1 MHSRKHKKIHAVLL
15 DRDGVINE
23 EVNLLHKKSQ
33 LKLLKNAGKAISILN
48 QHKIKAIIITNQ
60 PVVARN
66 LCTEEELKDIHNH
79 LNKLLQEEGAKI
91 DGIYYCPH
99 HPDKGFEGEN
109 PLYKKKCECRKPNTG
124 MVKKALNDFSL
135 LPEECVFIGDST
147 VDIETGRRAGMRT
160 MLIRTGDAGKDGK
173 YSTKADWEAANLLKA
188 AQMIL
193 SINEGKL

>member
-1 MHSRKHKKIHAVLL
+1 MPERLNDTQKLTLMHSRKHKKIHAVLL

-60 PVVARN
+60 PVAARN
-66 LCTEEELKDIHNH
+66 LCTKKELK
-79 LNKLLQEEGAKI
+79 
-91 DGIYYCPH
+91 
-99 HPDKGFEGEN
+99 
-109 PLYKKKCECRKPNTG
+109 
-124 MVKKALNDFSL
+124 DFSL

-160 MLIRTGDAGKDGK
+160 MLIRTGYAGKDGK
-173 YSTKADWEAANLLKA
+173 YS
-188 AQMIL
+188 
-193 SINEGKL
+193 

>member
-91 DGIYYCPH
+91 DGIYC
-99 HPDKGFEGEN
+99 
-109 PLYKKKCECRKPNTG
+109 
-124 MVKKALNDFSL
+124 
-135 LPEECVFIGDST
+135 
-147 VDIETGRRAGMRT
+147 
-160 MLIRTGDAGKDGK
+160 
-173 YSTKADWEAANLLKA
+173 
-188 AQMIL
+188 
-193 SINEGKL
+193 